1 MPIVDVLIVGSC
13 AVHGESE
20 LPQSLANALGTVLC
34 AGEGKVWV
42 RVQSLPTTRYA
53 ENSATVQVPPVFVEI
68 LHYELPG
75 RAELQSQARAIAES
89 VATVLERPS
98 DSVHVEYK
106 PPGKGRVAFGG
117 KLVL

>member
-1 MPIVDVLIVGSC
+1 MPIVDVLIVGPCTARS
-13 AVHGESE
+13 ESD
-20 LPQSLANALGTVLC
+20 LAQSLANALGIVLG

-53 ENSATVQVPPVFVEI
+53 ENAPAVQVPPVFLEI
-68 LHYELPG
+68 LHYELPNPT
-75 RAELQSQARAIAES
+75 ELQSQARAVADS
-89 VATVLERPS
+89 VAAVLERPS